1 MGDGVTA
8 ETLYEWGL
16 LNHLAEADELDEE
29 AGFWAARLAIAPPLA
44 LAKTKAALHASQE
57 ANFEQMA
64 QMEAQLQA
72 LCLETEDH
80 QEGVA
85 AFREKRKPAFSGR

>member
-1 MGDGVTA
+1 
-8 ETLYEWGL
+8 
-16 LNHLAEADELDEE
+16 
-29 AGFWAARLAIAPPLA
+29 
-44 LAKTKAALHASQE
+44 LHASQE